1 VTGGSWTIVVPVKP
15 TAIGKSRLSVDG
27 VSREAL
33 ARAIAL
39 DTIEAAS
46 RADGVGEVIVVTGD
60 EELDAAASALSGVRV
75 VGEGAARGLDAAVA
89 VGAASAPG
97 ARAALLG
104 DVPALR
110 PADLAAALLLAGAVD
125 HGVVADAEG
134 TGSTLVTAAA
144 GMPWASAFGEGSFT
158 RHVGLGF
165 SALAVAEDSTLRR
178 DVDTAAHLTDAARL
192 GLGSRTA
199 RLLAPR

>member
-60 EELDAAASALSGVRV
+60 EELDAAASALPGVRV
-75 VGEGAARGLDAAVA
+75 VAEGEARGLNAAIAAGASVA
-89 VGAASAPG
+89 AGP
-97 ARAALLG
+97 RAALLG
-104 DVPALR
+104 DLPALR
-110 PADLAAALLLAGAVD
+110 PEDLATALAGATEVER
-125 HGVVADAEG
+125 GVVPDAEG
-134 TGSTLVTAAA
+134 TGSTLVTVGA
-144 GMPWASAFGEGSFT
+144 GLPWTSAFGEGSFS
-158 RHVGLGF
+158 RHVDLGF
-165 SALAVAEDSTLRR
+165 TPLDVSAASTLRR